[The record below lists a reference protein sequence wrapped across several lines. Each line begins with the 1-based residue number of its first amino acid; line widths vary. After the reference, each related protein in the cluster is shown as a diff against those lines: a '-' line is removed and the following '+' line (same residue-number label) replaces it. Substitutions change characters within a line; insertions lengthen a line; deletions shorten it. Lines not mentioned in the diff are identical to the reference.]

1 MVESTILLKN
11 DGILPLQKGIKVYF
25 ESNNGNITDATV
37 PAFADYATVV
47 DKMEDADVCIFQV
60 TAYDDAYSYMV
71 EDAQAAE
78 KPFIV
83 LIQSTNSAGEPTEA
97 DLLAANAFAQLTYIN
112 TPDHGSSV
120 GSFYRYVKPAVV
132 MQMLFGE
139 KEPAGT
145 TLFEVGTA
153 EAKTLSWGE
162 LQDDIGVTN
171 AVRLYMAMLAKE
183 NPHIDM
189 PNNLGD
195 VLYTDSY
202 GIRYSAPAD
211 IELSLLT
218 VPQKVVSEEYTSWW
232 GPSTRQVAVNAAKA
246 GTPFE
251 VNFVAKNNGGAGS
264 LDAQILVDGEVA
276 ATKFIG
282 VAEGQFRVISVML
295 TLDAGE
301 HTISVGDL
309 TTTITVE

>member
-1 MVESTILLKN
+1 M
-11 DGILPLQKGIKVYF
+11 
-25 ESNNGNITDATV
+25 
-37 PAFADYATVV
+37 
-47 DKMEDADVCIFQV
+47 
-60 TAYDDAYSYMV
+60 
-71 EDAQAAE
+71 
-78 KPFIV
+78 
-83 LIQSTNSAGEPTEA
+83 
-97 DLLAANAFAQLTYIN
+97 
-112 TPDHGSSV
+112 
-120 GSFYRYVKPAVV
+120 
-132 MQMLFGE
+132 
-139 KEPAGT
+139 
-145 TLFEVGTA
+145 
-153 EAKTLSWGE
+153 
-162 LQDDIGVTN
+162 TN

-218 VPQKVVSEEYTSWW
+218 VPQKVTSEEYTDRR
-232 GPSTRQVAVNAAKA
+232 GNLATRYVASNGADA
-246 GTPFE
+246 GVPFE

-282 VAEGQFRVISVML
+282 VAEGQFRVISVIL
-295 TLDAGE
+295 TLEAGE
-301 HTISVGDL
+301 HIISVGDL